1 MVKLG
6 VFRPL
11 PRPTTLW
18 QPFDGRNLPAD
29 SPHRGRAF
37 KVSNVAPRVWWFDR
51 QAEAALG
58 GRTGGK
64 PLTQVVVMGS
74 GMDTR
79 PWRCSFIPASAR
91 WFELDL
97 PDMAAI
103 KPRAMRALGAQTS
116 GEESG
121 ADHPLRCALWQ
132 ALAADLSDT
141 SWVPQLEAAGFDRA
155 QPALFILEGLLMYLL
170 PAHAHLL
177 LKTMA
182 GELAREGRLGFSD

>member
-1 MVKLG
+1 M
-6 VFRPL
+6 
-11 PRPTTLW
+11 
-18 QPFDGRNLPAD
+18 
-29 SPHRGRAF
+29 
-37 KVSNVAPRVWWFDR
+37 APRVWWFDR